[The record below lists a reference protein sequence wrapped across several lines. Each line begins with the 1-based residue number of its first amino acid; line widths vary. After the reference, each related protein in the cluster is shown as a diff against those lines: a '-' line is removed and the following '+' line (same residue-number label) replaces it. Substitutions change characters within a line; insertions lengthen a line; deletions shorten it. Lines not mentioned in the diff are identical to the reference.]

1 MIRAC
6 PGSVK
11 RGWGLARR
19 RAARVRMRMAKAH
32 RTEELLI
39 GRKRVSVAVRAS
51 ARAKH
56 ISLHVDTTTGMVEL
70 VLPRGTS
77 RREGLE
83 FAREKAKWI
92 VRHLARMPPL
102 VPFKDGAVI
111 PVLGVNHRVRHRPGA
126 RGGVWRQGNEIHVSG
141 QAAHLPR
148 RLTDW
153 LKEEAK
159 RAIAASAR
167 EKAARIKRKVARV
180 SVREVRSRWGSCS
193 DLGNL
198 NYSWRLI
205 FAPRLVMDY
214 VIAHEV
220 AHLVEMNHGKRFW
233 RVVDRITADSAGSR
247 KWLVKNG
254 ARLYRYG

>member
-1 MIRAC
+1 
-6 PGSVK
+6 
-11 RGWGLARR
+11 
-19 RAARVRMRMAKAH
+19 MRMAVA
-32 RTEELLI
+32 RQIEELLI
-39 GRKRVSVAVRAS
+39 GRKRVAVAVRAS

-83 FAREKAKWI
+83 FAREKSKWI
-92 VRHLARMPPL
+92 SGHLARMPPL

-111 PVLGVNHRVRHRPGA
+111 PVFGINRHVRHRPGA
-126 RGGVWRQGNEIHVSG
+126 RGGVWREGNEIYISG

-153 LKEEAK
+153 LKGEAK
-159 RAIAASAR
+159 RVIAAHAR
-167 EKAARIKRKVARV
+167 EKAAQINRDVARV

-198 NYSWRLI
+198 NFSWRLI
-205 FAPRLVMDY
+205 FAPKPVMDY

-233 RVVDRITADSAGSR
+233 RVVDRITADAQGSR

>member
-1 MIRAC
+1 MAT
-6 PGSVK
+6 
-11 RGWGLARR
+11 AR
-19 RAARVRMRMAKAH
+19 
-32 RTEELLI
+32 RTEELMI
-39 GRKRVSVAVRAS
+39 DRKRVSVAVRAS
-51 ARAKH
+51 ARARH
-56 ISLHVDTTTGMVEL
+56 ISLHVDTTTGVVEL

-92 VRHLARMPPL
+92 SSHLARMPPL

-111 PVLGVNHRVRHRPGA
+111 PVFGVDRHIRHQPGA
-126 RGGVWRQGNEIHVSG
+126 RGGVWREGDEIHVSG

-159 RAIAASAR
+159 REIAAHAR
-167 EKAARIKRKVARV
+167 EKATKINRTVARV

-198 NYSWRLI
+198 NFSWRLV
-205 FAPRLVMDY
+205 FAPKPVMDY

-233 RVVDRITADSAGSR
+233 RVVDRITADAGGSR